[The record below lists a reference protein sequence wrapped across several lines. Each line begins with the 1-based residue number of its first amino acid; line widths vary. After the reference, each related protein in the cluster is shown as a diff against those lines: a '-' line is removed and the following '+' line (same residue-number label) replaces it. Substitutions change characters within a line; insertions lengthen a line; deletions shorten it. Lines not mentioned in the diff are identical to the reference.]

1 MTATEEVADI
11 PSGQTVLP
19 QWLGTE
25 RDRGP
30 VGKTTSW
37 ESYCTTRK
45 SEDKV
50 GNGQG
55 SCCSYKETLRRGGR
69 GTLQQPAAP
78 TSNGHLGGTLVTGK
92 QK

>member
-1 MTATEEVADI
+1 MTATEEVANI

-55 SCCSYKETLRRGGR
+55 SCCSYKETLRRGG
-69 GTLQQPAAP
+69 GALCNSQQHPHQM
-78 TSNGHLGGTLVTGK
+78 GIWEEHW
-92 QK
+92 